1 MDVISTHLNADFDA
15 FASMVAAKKLYPG
28 AVLAFPGSQE
38 KNLRD
43 FFIESTMYILSIERA
58 RDIDLDKVQRLILV
72 DTRQKTRIGR
82 FAEVVDKGTAE
93 IHIFDHHPASPDDIA
108 GDLEIIDQVGA
119 TVTILVREIK
129 KRGIEL
135 NTEEATALALGIYE
149 DTGSFK
155 YSSTTAEDL
164 DAASW
169 LLEMGAN
176 LNVVSDMM
184 NTELSVVQIQV
195 LHQLI
200 EESETILVGGV
211 EVVVTTAATQEYVGD
226 LAVLVHKLK
235 EMENLDAVFAL
246 VRMEDRVHLIARS
259 RLDEVSAG
267 EIAAEFGGGG
277 HPTAASATIKE
288 MSLYQAKEELVAAL
302 RDKVR
307 PKQTA
312 AEIMSRPVYR
322 VEPYQ
327 ALHEAASL
335 LSRYEVSSLPVV
347 QNGTVVGI
355 VHRAAVE
362 KACHHGLEQ
371 ETVRSF
377 MDPRVLSVD
386 VTDPIEKAM
395 RISVEGRVRLVPV
408 MEGEQLVGVISRSDL
423 LEHLRL
429 PRHNDASSPEDFP
442 EIRNRSKNV
451 RKLMDERIPPALLDI
466 LRKAGEAARD
476 QDEAVYLVGGAVR
489 DLLLR
494 RENFDMDLVVEGNGI
509 RFAKELCRQFPRCRI
524 RSHEKFGTAVLLFED
539 GFKLDVATARHEYY
553 ESPGALPSVEVS
565 SLKRDLYRRDFTIN
579 TLAIRLNPDGFGAV
593 SDFFGGARDIK
604 EKNIRVLHNL
614 AFVEDPTRIL
624 RAIRFSAR
632 FGFSLGK
639 HTRNLMRAAIKM
651 KLFDRVEGRRL
662 LHELILIFEERNPA
676 QHIAMMEDYSIPQ
689 ALHPALSFGPKVQEN
704 LESLSGVLSWWR
716 YLYLKD
722 RLRKWVVYFLA
733 VTDGLSDHDYRG
745 VLTRFSVAT
754 TVSEELAADRI
765 GVRRSLAAFAKGE
778 FTRTSEMVESLRVL
792 STEALLCMMAGTRR
806 EDARRS
812 IADYITTLRFVKPL
826 LTGNDLI
833 AMGLKPGPLFHRIL
847 KTLRDAR
854 LDQRILTVE
863 DERNMVELLCTAD
876 SEEHPHPATQ
886 TSAT

>member
-15 FASMVAAKKLYPG
+15 FASMVAAKKLYPD

-58 RDIDLDKVQRLILV
+58 KDIDLDQVRRLILV
-72 DTRQKTRIGR
+72 DTRQKSRIGR
-82 FAEVVDKGTAE
+82 FAEVAEKGNAE
-93 IHIFDHHPASPDDIA
+93 IHIFDHHPSSPDDIK

-119 TVTILVREIK
+119 TVTILVREIRE
-129 KRGIEL
+129 RGIEL
-135 NTEEATALALGIYE
+135 NSEEATALALGIYE

-164 DAASW
+164 LAASW
-169 LLEMGAN
+169 LLRMGAN

-184 NTELSVVQIQV
+184 NTELSVVQVQL

-211 EVVVTTAATQEYVGD
+211 DVVVTTAATQEYVGD

-235 EMENLDAVFAL
+235 EMQNLDAVFAL

-259 RLDEVSAG
+259 RVDEVSAG

-277 HPTAASATIKE
+277 HPTAASATIKD
-288 MSLYQAKEELVAAL
+288 MSLYQVKEELIRAI
-302 RDKVR
+302 REKVR

-322 VEPYQ
+322 VEPDQ
-327 ALHEAASL
+327 ALHEAAAL

-347 QNGTVVGI
+347 QNGSVMGI

-371 ETVRSF
+371 ETVRGF

-395 RISVEGRVRLVPV
+395 RISVRGRVRLVPV
-408 MEGEQLVGVISRSDL
+408 MENGDLVGVISRSDL

-429 PRHNDASSPEDFP
+429 PTHNDASGPDEFP
-442 EIRNRSKNV
+442 EARSKSKNV
-451 RKLMDERIPPALLDI
+451 RKLMEERVPPNILAI
-466 LRKAGEAARD
+466 LRQAGETASLR
-476 QDEAVYLVGGAVR
+476 DEAVYVVGGAVR

-494 RENFDMDLVVEGNGI
+494 RENFDIDLVVEGNGI
-509 RFAKELCRQFPRCRI
+509 PFAKELCRQFPGCRI

-579 TLAIRLNPDGFGAV
+579 TLAVRLNPDGFGAV

-639 HTRNLMRAAIKM
+639 HSRNLMKAAIKM
-651 KLFDRVEGRRL
+651 KLFDRIDGRRL
-662 LHELILIFEERNPA
+662 LHELILIFEERNPT
-676 QHIAMMEDYSIPQ
+676 QHLALMEAYAIPA
-689 ALHPALSFGPKVQEN
+689 ALHPALSFVPKVRER
-704 LESLSGVLSWWR
+704 LESLSGILSWWR
-716 YLYLKD
+716 FLYLKD
-722 RLRKWVVYFLA
+722 RLRKWVVYFLT
-733 VTDGLSDHDYRG
+733 VTDGLSDQDYRS
-745 VLTRFSVAT
+745 VLERFSVPPA
-754 TVSEELAADRI
+754 VAEELAADRVGI
-765 GVRRSLAAFAKGE
+765 RKSVAAFARGE
-778 FTRTSEMVESLRVL
+778 LSRTSEMVASLRPL
-792 STEALLCMMAGTRR
+792 SMEALLFMMARTGRDEVR
-806 EDARRS
+806 KI
-812 IADYITTLRFVKPL
+812 IADYITTLRFVRPV

-833 AMGLKPGPLFHRIL
+833 AMGLTPGPLFQRIL
-847 KTLRDAR
+847 RTLRDAR
-854 LDQRILTVE
+854 LDRRIHTVE
-863 DERNMVELLCTAD
+863 HERHMVEFLCGSGPEQD
-876 SEEHPHPATQ
+876 PHPDRHTPEK
-886 TSAT
+886 